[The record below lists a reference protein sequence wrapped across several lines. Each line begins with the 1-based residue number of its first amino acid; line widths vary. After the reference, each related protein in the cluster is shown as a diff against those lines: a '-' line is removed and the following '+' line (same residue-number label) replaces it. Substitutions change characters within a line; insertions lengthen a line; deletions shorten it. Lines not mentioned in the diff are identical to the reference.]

1 MDVVPHRIDAEDSGQ
16 LLIGLIADMI

>member
-1 MDVVPHRIDAEDSGQ
+1 MDVVPHRVDAADSGQ